1 MPTERHSFMCYIYE
15 KERQNERK
23 KRETEERLRK
33 KIKKERQMNYS
44 PPWGDALEDIKKVE
58 EIIDKDMECSIYF
71 EYKYDLNGVTVIKHI
86 NPDYVPSWGEVLE
99 DVKDDSLD
107 LGMTLKLKK

>member
-1 MPTERHSFMCYIYE
+1 MWDERHSFMCYMYE

-23 KRETEERLRK
+23 KREAEERLRK

-44 PPWGDALEDIKKVE
+44 PLWGDALEDIKKVE
-58 EIIDKDMECSIYF
+58 EIIDKDMEGSIYY

-86 NPDYVPSWGEVLE
+86 NPDYAPSCGEALQN
-99 DVKDDSLD
+99 VKDESLD
-107 LGMTLKLKK
+107 LSRTLKLKK